1 MGGLILAHALT
12 DFQRAWESGGVLRP
26 ILRGYD
32 FLYRWLHGLST
43 PDAAVGPVLR
53 VRVARHRGRPLT
65 LKDGTLI
72 RPGDRIGDFH
82 LDNER
87 MAALH
92 DGGRRSRWAGLA
104 SRRAFHASLEAL
116 AEQALAAPRYDG
128 VRAFTATTIFHE
140 VTDLMGFEIRP
151 LLSRFGARVVAA
163 YQRSLITR
171 FHPLGRR
178 RPGRFRFGEA
188 RRIWI
193 SRDELIRRY
202 AGERSSP
209 RGTHA

>member
-1 MGGLILAHALT
+1 MGDLILAHALT
-12 DFQRAWESGGVLRP
+12 DFQGAWESEGVLRLV
-26 ILRGYD
+26 LRGYD

-53 VRVARHRGRPLT
+53 VRVTRYRGRPFT
-65 LKDGTLI
+65 LRDGTPI
-72 RPGDRIGDFH
+72 RQGDRIGDFH

-151 LLSRFGARVVAA
+151 LSSRLGARVVAA
-163 YQRSLITR
+163 YERSLIRR
-171 FHPLGRR
+171 FHPLGER
-178 RPGRFRFGEA
+178 RPGRQRFEEA
-188 RRIWI
+188 RQIWI
-193 SRDELIRRY
+193 SRDELVRRY
-202 AGERSSP
+202 APERSSP

>member
-1 MGGLILAHALT
+1 M
-12 DFQRAWESGGVLRP
+12 LRLF
-26 ILRGYD
+26 LRGYD
-32 FLYRWLHGLST
+32 RAYRWLHGLSI
-43 PDAAVGPVLR
+43 PDAEVGPVLR
-53 VRVARHRGRPLT
+53 VRVTRHRGRPLT

-72 RPGDRIGDFH
+72 RPGDPIGDFH

-87 MAALH
+87 MVALH

-151 LLSRFGARVVAA
+151 LASRWGARLVAA
-163 YQRSLITR
+163 YERSLLAH